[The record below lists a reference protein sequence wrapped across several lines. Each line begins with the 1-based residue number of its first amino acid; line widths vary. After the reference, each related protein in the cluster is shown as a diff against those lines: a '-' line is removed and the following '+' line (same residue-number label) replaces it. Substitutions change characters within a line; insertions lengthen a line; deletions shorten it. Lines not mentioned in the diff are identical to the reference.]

1 MVKPSMPMMARL
13 RLTTKHTRGGYY
25 KGNRTGSMG
34 SFVQPSSKYE
44 VDWNKAR
51 TYVVPTESLDTFKLT
66 PFVTKRMEP
75 KRSRY
80 WKDVELHGQTRSI
93 PASLGGKEFLDLWAD
108 HNQEE
113 VLEPQRK
120 QQEAEEN
127 VTAAE
132 ENVVAADENVKA
144 AEEKAKAAEENVKAA
159 DQATIAA
166 KAARETM
173 GTEPWRAARKEAR
186 KARSAA
192 WKARRAASRAV
203 REAQEAREAAQQA
216 REDREAAR

>member
-25 KGNRTGSMG
+25 KGNRSGSMG
-34 SFVQPSSKYE
+34 NFVQPSSKYE

-51 TYVVPTESLDTFKLT
+51 TYVVPTESMETFKLT

-80 WKDVELHGQTRSI
+80 WKDVELHGETRSI

-127 VTAAE
+127 VRLAE
-132 ENVVAADENVKA
+132 ENVKA
-144 AEEKAKAAEENVKAA
+144 AEEKAKVAEANVKAA
-159 DQATIAA
+159 DQAAIAA

-186 KARSAA
+186 NARSAA
-192 WKARRAASRAV
+192 WKARRAALRAAQ
-203 REAQEAREAAQQA
+203 EAQEAREAAQQA
-216 REDREAAR
+216 REDQEAAR

>member
-1 MVKPSMPMMARL
+1 M
-13 RLTTKHTRGGYY
+13 
-25 KGNRTGSMG
+25 
-34 SFVQPSSKYE
+34 Q
-44 VDWNKAR
+44 
-51 TYVVPTESLDTFKLT
+51 LT

-80 WKDVELHGQTRSI
+80 WKDVELHGQIRSI
-93 PASLGGKEFLDLWAD
+93 PASLGGKEYLDLWAD

-113 VLEPQRK
+113 VLGPQRK

-127 VTAAE
+127 VRAAE
-132 ENVVAADENVKA
+132 ANVEAADENVKA
-144 AEEKAKAAEENVKAA
+144 ADEKAKAAEAHVKAA
-159 DQATIAA
+159 DQAAIAA

-186 KARSAA
+186 NARSAV
-192 WKARRAASRAV
+192 WKARRAAARAGQ
-203 REAQEAREAAQQA
+203 EAREAREAAQKA